1 MTKMCLLKRSGLRD
15 FWRHLPLAMLSK
27 APTGSYPRQEMKL
40 KSVKIF
46 QFLREPFRCCVL
58 VFSASLRGGT
68 KVLQP
73 ALQEA
78 GDDKL
83 RSIETGRWK
92 LWDLVAVCSKGG
104 NWLWFPIRRTS
115 LALHVSART
124 FDSIGWFPLNL
135 MEGGSLCGYVP
146 IWKEVAL
153 ARGWSFC

>member
-1 MTKMCLLKRSGLRD
+1 
-15 FWRHLPLAMLSK
+15 MLSK

-83 RSIETGRWK
+83 RSIETGR
-92 LWDLVAVCSKGG
+92 
-104 NWLWFPIRRTS
+104 
-115 LALHVSART
+115 
-124 FDSIGWFPLNL
+124 
-135 MEGGSLCGYVP
+135 
-146 IWKEVAL
+146 
-153 ARGWSFC
+153 